1 MKTMVIQSLFILLVI
16 GPRRRVGIH
25 AWNSSRNSSRRR
37 STLLSGCPRRM
48 YMCTCSSNRKHNR
61 FLSYVPRMS
70 RRTIRLGH
78 VAPFRNATF
87 QRTEGTHIVPYTSF
101 FFPFVSTLA
110 FRIVPPFSLLLLRPT
125 IFFYLPR
132 THFHRSG
139 GVPPRR
145 CSQWEP
151 NSTYFYFQGQALFLP
166 SAPATPFVSHLVL
179 SLSVCHSLFLPPSWS
194 YPKTLAK

>member
-1 MKTMVIQSLFILLVI
+1 
-16 GPRRRVGIH
+16 
-25 AWNSSRNSSRRR
+25 
-37 STLLSGCPRRM
+37 M

-125 IFFYLPR
+125 IFFLFTSNAFP
-132 THFHRSG
+132 
-139 GVPPRR
+139 
-145 CSQWEP
+145 SQWGCPASEMFTMRAKFDVLLLSGSGP
-151 NSTYFYFQGQALFLP
+151 LSPFL
-166 SAPATPFVSHLVL
+166 SRYSVLVSPRSFSFCL
-179 SLSVCHSLFLPPSWS
+179 SLSLSPSLLVIPEDLS
-194 YPKTLAK
+194 